1 MQGPEQRCLLR
12 RRRASR
18 PGFRPPPLQPPP
30 GLPEPRPPQPHLRR
44 LETRALGGA
53 EEGGGRAEP
62 GSTAASRPLSG
73 AKPERERE
81 RERRAGRGGREGSRS
96 PRPLRRRLPGA
107 RLEGGE
113 GKAAG
118 QEAAGARSEAWHTRQ
133 PSRER
138 RVARSLHAKGL
149 PRPALFVN
157 GARIS
162 RPEGLEGRGGRGKEK
177 MMPGSPFPTF

>member
-81 RERRAGRGGREGSRS
+81 KGGRAGE
-96 PRPLRRRLPGA
+96 
-107 RLEGGE
+107 
-113 GKAAG
+113 
-118 QEAAGARSEAWHTRQ
+118 
-133 PSRER
+133 
-138 RVARSLHAKGL
+138 
-149 PRPALFVN
+149 
-157 GARIS
+157 
-162 RPEGLEGRGGRGKEK
+162 EGRGAGAQGLCAGAFRARGWRAAREKQPGRKRRARARRRGTLANPAASDAWRGPSTPRGYLARLCLLMGRES
-177 MMPGSPFPTF
+177 PGPRDWRDEEAEGRKR